1 MSSSSKTTTL
11 NLTQYSNT
19 DIISFLDDYNVD
31 MQKIDAFAASKNQ
44 NDGLASIDENG
55 KIFPMPTAADVAAA
69 PKSHASSATT
79 YGVASTTQYGHVK
92 YGTASGTAC
101 QGNDQR
107 LTQIGT
113 VQAWA
118 GTSAPAGC
126 LLCQGQAVSRTT
138 YSALYSVIGTKYG
151 SGDGSTTFNVP
162 DMRSNIPV
170 GYKSG
175 DSDFGTIGKSGGSK
189 TRSLY
194 ALIGNPN
201 GQINQLGFCESA
213 GSDDVKTKNAF
224 TRRFENLTV
233 NNDTSAMS
241 NVTPVVGWEGTAPS
255 IVQPYVTMNYII
267 KY

>member
-1 MSSSSKTTTL
+1 MSSSNKTTTL

-44 NDGLASIDENG
+44 NGGLASIDEEG
-55 KIFPMPTAADVAAA
+55 KLYPMPTAADVAAA
-69 PKSHASSATT
+69 PISHASSATT
-79 YGVASTTQYGHVK
+79 YGVASATQYGHVK

-118 GTSAPAGC
+118 GTSTPAGY

-162 DMRSNIPV
+162 DMRGNIPV

-175 DSDFGTIGKSGGSK
+175 DSKFGTVGKSGGS
-189 TRSLY
+189 TTQLLR
-194 ALIGNPN
+194 AMIGNPEADLTKLAFESQPAPPN
-201 GQINQLGFCESA
+201 HLFTNRFIN
-213 GSDDVKTKNAF
+213 
-224 TRRFENLTV
+224 
-233 NNDTSAMS
+233 MS
-241 NVTPVVGWEGTAPS
+241 PEAPS
-255 IVQPYVTMNYII
+255 LYNPSTSSTVYQSDGNAPTTIQPYVTMNYII

>member
-44 NDGLASIDENG
+44 NGGLASIDEEG
-55 KIFPMPTAADVAAA
+55 KLYPMPTASDVEAA
-69 PKSHASSATT
+69 PISHASSATT

-175 DSDFGTIGKSGGSK
+175 DSDFGTVGKSGGNK
-189 TRSLY
+189 TQNLY
-194 ALIGNPN
+194 AMIGNPN
-201 GQINQLGFCESA
+201 GQTNQLGFEVGA
-213 GSDDVKTKNAF
+213 TVPTGHAF

-233 NNDTSAMS
+233 NGDVSAAS
-241 NVTPVVGWEGTAPS
+241 NST
-255 IVQPYVTMNYII
+255 IVYGANGESATTIQPYITMNYII

>member
-1 MSSSSKTTTL
+1 MAEL
-11 NLTQYSNT
+11 NL
-19 DIISFLDDYNVD
+19 
-31 MQKIDAFAASKNQ
+31 
-44 NDGLASIDENG
+44 
-55 KIFPMPTAADVAAA
+55 
-69 PKSHASSATT
+69 
-79 YGVASTTQYGHVK
+79 GHVM
-92 YGTASGTAC
+92 GP
-101 QGNDQR
+101 QGPKGDTGPAGAQGPQGEQGIQGER
-107 LTQIGT
+107 GFTGATGEKGDTGATGPQGPKGDTGDGIYTG
-113 VQAWA
+113 VVMPFA
-118 GTSAPAGC
+118 GTTIAYGY

-162 DMRSNIPV
+162 DMRGNIPV

>member
-31 MQKIDAFAASKNQ
+31 MQKIDSFAASKNQ

-69 PKSHASSATT
+69 PKSHASSSTT
-79 YGVASTTQYGHVK
+79 YGVASTTNYGHVK

-118 GTSAPAGC
+118 GTTAPTGY

-138 YSALYSVIGTKYG
+138 YSDLYNIISTKYG
-151 SGDGSTTFNVP
+151 SGDGSTTFNLP
-162 DMRSNIPV
+162 DLRCNIPV

-175 DSDFGTIGKSGGSK
+175 DGNFGTVGKTGGDK
-189 TRSLY
+189 TQNLY
-194 ALIGNPN
+194 AMIGNPN
-201 GQINQLGFCESA
+201 GQTNQLGFEVSA
-213 GSDDVKTKNAF
+213 TVPTGHAF

-233 NNDTSAMS
+233 NGDVSAAS
-241 NVTPVVGWEGTAPS
+241 NST
-255 IVQPYVTMNYII
+255 IVYGANGESATTIQPYVTMNYII